1 MPPRHD
7 RETLKAFLDA
17 DFRQVWAVDRVT
29 GEAKFLPEGQAV
41 PLRPTAK
48 REWRCP
54 VPGCTVEITTISGSR
69 RHHFRHNAPA
79 PHPSDGESEAHLAA
93 KAMLKEWAQ
102 AWMAR
107 HGITGSA
114 VEEES
119 VKDPTTSLHRI
130 ADVMVTWPN
139 ATKTAFEV
147 EYKPYTP
154 EAWAT
159 KQNDYDTKNVAC
171 AWLLGHTKVKLAPG
185 LGEWPFAVRVPALA
199 AAIAGTGRHVL
210 FVNPMTR
217 QIGTL
222 AGDREFTSRLT
233 AGSYGWEAWLALDDL
248 ADCDL
253 DPELGLIT
261 PTMARIDE
269 ATAAREKAEHER
281 AQREAANRAKAQAK
295 QDQQQKKWARIE
307 AQNEAAW
314 QSSHLL
320 QMATARWGKDI
331 PALLTDPTADTWGIH
346 ALPVHWHTAIY
357 LGLIDGHP
365 AGHTFTITDCYTTL
379 AREGIDKNWD
389 NKKAFKALIH
399 YLNTLQNCG
408 LVRVQKNERGFVTH
422 IETLGIPIEQAA
434 QAAKLRRLLQVAHAP
449 QAHPAGPITR
459 KERAENKRREAQAQ
473 WQQQD
478 ERLRNI
484 DAVKANQNERW
495 ERSDIRRVVADT
507 HGGDIPAAIAWPGG
521 SFLIAIDASPAHW
534 HAHIYMRHVHDQPA
548 GTPIDA
554 RTAAATLRAVDIPIP
569 GNKTAVLAAVEDYL
583 HNLMQRGILA
593 RPGGNHLASG
603 YVVRTDALRHTPPP
617 ESTSTTPV
625 EEPQESPMW

>member
-1 MPPRHD
+1 VPPRHD
-7 RETLKAFLDA
+7 RETFKAFLDA

-41 PLRPTAK
+41 PLRPIAK
-48 REWRCP
+48 SEWRCP
-54 VPGCTVEITTISGSR
+54 VPGCTVEITTVGGAR

-102 AWMAR
+102 AWMVR
-107 HGITGSA
+107 HGITGTA

-139 ATKTAFEV
+139 TTKTAFEV

-159 KQNDYDTKNVAC
+159 KQSDYDTKNVAC

-185 LGEWPFAVRVPALA
+185 PREWPFAVRVPALA
-199 AAIAGTGRHVL
+199 AAIAETGRHVL

-222 AGDREFTSRLT
+222 AGDREFTSRPT
-233 AGSYGWEAWLALDDL
+233 ARSYGLEAWLALDDL

-269 ATAAREKAEHER
+269 ATAARQKAEHER

-320 QMATARWGKDI
+320 QQATARWGTNI

-365 AGHTFTITDCYTTL
+365 AGHTFTVTDCYTVL

-399 YLNTLQNCG
+399 YLNTLRNCG
-408 LVRVQKNERGFVTH
+408 LLRVQKDERGFVSH
-422 IETLGIPIEQAA
+422 IETLGIPVEQAA
-434 QAAKLRRLLQVAHAP
+434 QTAKLRRLLQ
-449 QAHPAGPITR
+449 
-459 KERAENKRREAQAQ
+459 AQH
-473 WQQQD
+473 
-478 ERLRNI
+478 ET
-484 DAVKANQNERW
+484 
-495 ERSDIRRVVADT
+495 DIRLAAEERHRRLQKAQRAT
-507 HGGDIPAAIAWPGG
+507 SSRPAPDVDPELAFLPYVETIDPEREKRLSTCASCQRPLPTWQRGG
-521 SFLIAIDASPAHW
+521 S
-534 HAHIYMRHVHDQPA
+534 HIPHCP
-548 GTPIDA
+548 T
-554 RTAAATLRAVDIPIP
+554 
-569 GNKTAVLAAVEDYL
+569 
-583 HNLMQRGILA
+583 
-593 RPGGNHLASG
+593 
-603 YVVRTDALRHTPPP
+603 
-617 ESTSTTPV
+617 
-625 EEPQESPMW
+625 